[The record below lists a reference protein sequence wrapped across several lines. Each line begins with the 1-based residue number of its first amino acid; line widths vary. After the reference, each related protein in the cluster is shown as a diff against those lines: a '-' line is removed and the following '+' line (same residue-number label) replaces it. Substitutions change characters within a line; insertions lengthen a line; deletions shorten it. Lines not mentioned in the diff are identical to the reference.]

1 LTKYVSVASL
11 VSLAVIT
18 ALAFEEFGFMA
29 GLLFLSF
36 LILNVVMHRTNINRL
51 LHDKENK
58 TNLIEAFK
66 KFGNKEN

>member
-1 LTKYVSVASL
+1 
-11 VSLAVIT
+11 
-18 ALAFEEFGFMA
+18 
-29 GLLFLSF
+29 
-36 LILNVVMHRTNINRL
+36 VVMHRTNINRL